1 MIAGKREAGKRE
13 VNMMKIRGDTPV
25 AAIIDSHE
33 QRLRMMEFAM
43 IGVAIALLIQKVMKI

>member
-1 MIAGKREAGKRE
+1 
-13 VNMMKIRGDTPV
+13 MMKIRGDTPV